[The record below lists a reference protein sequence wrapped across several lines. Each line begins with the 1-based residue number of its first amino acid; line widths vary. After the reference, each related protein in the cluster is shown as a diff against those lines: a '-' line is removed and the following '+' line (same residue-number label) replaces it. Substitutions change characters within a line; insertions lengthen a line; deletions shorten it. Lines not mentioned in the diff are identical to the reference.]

1 MAELPLAPVKRML
14 KQAGNE
20 RVSEGAV
27 EALRDEV
34 EERALELAERS
45 REYARHASRKTVQRE
60 DVMAARRDR
69 R

>member
-1 MAELPLAPVKRML
+1 MAEIPRAPVKRL
-14 KQAGNE
+14 LRKAGNE

-34 EERALELAERS
+34 EDRALELARTS
-45 REYARHASRKTVQRE
+45 REYAKHASRKTVQRE

-69 R
+69 S